1 MPKGNQKQTKIGDTM
16 NTNFDSLQLS
26 ISGIAEYGVLRVDEL
41 KLIPRGTFGGAVYD
55 LGLLRDG
62 QVVSADTGDQGGGQN

>member
-1 MPKGNQKQTKIGDTM
+1 MPKGNQKQMKIGDTM

-26 ISGIAEYGVLRVDEL
+26 TSGIAEYGVLRLDEL

>member
-1 MPKGNQKQTKIGDTM
+1 
-16 NTNFDSLQLS
+16 L
-26 ISGIAEYGVLRVDEL
+26 DEL

>member
-1 MPKGNQKQTKIGDTM
+1 MPKGNQKQMKIGDTM

-26 ISGIAEYGVLRVDEL
+26 ISGIAEYGVLRLDEL

>member
-16 NTNFDSLQLS
+16 NTNFDSLELS

>member
-1 MPKGNQKQTKIGDTM
+1 MPKGNQKQLIIGDTM

-26 ISGIAEYGVLRVDEL
+26 ISGIAEYGLLRLDERQ
-41 KLIPRGTFGGAVYD
+41 LIPRGTFGGAVYD

-62 QVVSADTGDQGGGQN
+62 QVVSANTGDQGGGQN